1 MTEPAWSDLF
11 SGAQFEFRFGARPGD
26 PEGFF
31 ESSPEHDSRVQLRRE
46 IVAEHPERH
55 VFQMPNSHDAVT
67 ELIRWPDWNPVDA
80 GNWRSIG
87 SRILWCCCRRSMVR
101 MCLWRAICFPSSW
114 APEEKLGLPVHT
126 IHDPVPTLNE
136 QLGVRIGKFLA
147 GIRPG
152 KAWERVNW
160 GLSGSPGLNQH
171 PAVRI
176 PAMALPLELDLMWVR
191 REDQVLFRLPETG
204 ALIFGINVINISVA
218 EIAADPEGRAGLR
231 RGVGDNAGEI

>member
-1 MTEPAWSDLF
+1 MTEPAWSDIF
-11 SGAQFEFRFGARPGD
+11 SGAPFEFRFGARPGD

-67 ELIRWPDWNPVDA
+67 ELIRWA
-80 GNWRSIG
+80 GLESG
-87 SRILWCCCRRSMVR
+87 GCRELAQHWEQHFMV
-101 MCLWRAICFPSSW
+101 LLPAEDGQDVFVSGAICFPSSW

-147 GIRPG
+147 GIRPPS
-152 KAWERVNW
+152 
-160 GLSGSPGLNQH
+160 LP
-171 PAVRI
+171 I
-176 PAMALPLELDLMWVR
+176 PY
-191 REDQVLFRLPETG
+191 VL
-204 ALIFGINVINISVA
+204 
-218 EIAADPEGRAGLR
+218 
-231 RGVGDNAGEI
+231 